1 MKEKSLQVK
10 QGLLESIKGIMK
22 SIAKSI
28 FKYEDLNEEE
38 KEERMRK
45 KLIHDAHRQWMEKEE
60 YFRCVSDSDL
70 VDFAI
75 YDMEASKRKY
85 MYLLNNFK
93 KETNV

>member
-10 QGLLESIKGIMK
+10 QGLIEWIKGLGKNI
-22 SIAKSI
+22 IKSI
-28 FKYEDLNEEE
+28 FKYEDLNQEE
-38 KEERMRK
+38 KDERARK
-45 KLIHDAHRQWMEKEE
+45 ELIYDAHRQWMEKED

-85 MYLLNNFK
+85 IYLLNNFK
-93 KETNV
+93 KERNV